1 MAGDMFPKQPRM
13 VVDLSKSRRILSE
26 HLPPFLR
33 GWFVVIW
40 PFLALLSVFYGF
52 GVRLNALAYRLG
64 FKKQTR
70 LGVPVISIGNLTTG
84 GTGKTPCTELVGRHL
99 RELGLRVAILSRG
112 YGSKNGQP
120 NDEAQV
126 LEENLPDVPHLQG
139 ADRVLT
145 GHIAIDELDSEVILL
160 DDGMQ
165 HLPLFRD
172 LEIVLID
179 ATEPFGGDWLLPAG
193 LLREP
198 KAGLRRADAILLT
211 RCDLVES
218 CHLENLQKQLGRL
231 CPKAVIAWSIHE
243 PKGWMDGYLPGE
255 PLDLTDHPE
264 GPVAAFCGIGNPE
277 GFQASLERLG
287 LKVCDLKRFPDH
299 HAYTAEDVSALE
311 SWAESLPQGTW
322 IATTQKDLVKLRVGE
337 LGSRKLLA
345 LRIGIRLTQGGE
357 RFLALI
363 DRKGLGGAD
372 PMGFEPVP
380 SPSTLP
386 GPEMAL
392 NTSNNAPHT
401 DIENRDLGNP
411 RIHPKALSAV

>member
-1 MAGDMFPKQPRM
+1 MFPKQPRM

-26 HLPPFLR
+26 QLPPSLR
-33 GWFVVIW
+33 GWFVVVW
-40 PFLALLSVFYGF
+40 PLLALMSIFYGI
-52 GVRLNALAYRLG
+52 GVRLNGLAFRFG
-64 FKKQTR
+64 FKKTTR

-84 GTGKTPCTELVGRHL
+84 GTGKTPCTELVANHL
-99 RELGLRVAILSRG
+99 RQLGLRVAILSRG

-165 HLPLFRD
+165 HRALVRD

-198 KAGLRRADAILLT
+198 KTELRRADAILVT
-211 RCDLVES
+211 RTDLVDS
-218 CHLENLQKQLGRL
+218 TNLEQLASQLTRL
-231 CPKAVIAWSIHE
+231 CPNAVIAHSVHE
-243 PKGWMDGYLPGE
+243 SQAWLDGYLPGE
-255 PLDLTDHPE
+255 PLELSDRPE
-264 GPVAAFCGIGNPE
+264 GPVAAFCGIGNPD
-277 GFQASLERLG
+277 GFRASLERMG
-287 LKVCDLKRFPDH
+287 LKVQGFKSFPDH
-299 HAYTAEDVSALE
+299 HCYTAADVSALE
-311 SWAESLPQGTW
+311 AWAESFPEGTW

-345 LRIGIRLTQGGE
+345 LRIGVKLTHGRD

-363 DRKGLGGAD
+363 DRKGLGGGD
-372 PMGFEPVP
+372 PIGLEPVP
-380 SPSTLP
+380 APSTLL
-386 GPEMAL
+386 GPEVAL
-392 NTSNNAPHT
+392 NTQNLDAE
-401 DIENRDLGNP
+401 IRDRNHPQINP
-411 RIHPKALSAV
+411 KSLSAV